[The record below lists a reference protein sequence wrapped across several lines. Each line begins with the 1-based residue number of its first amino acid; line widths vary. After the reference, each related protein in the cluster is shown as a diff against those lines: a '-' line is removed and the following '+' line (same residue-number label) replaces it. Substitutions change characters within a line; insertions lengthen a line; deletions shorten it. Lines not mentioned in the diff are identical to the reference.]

1 MLISCHFFCRITNAL
16 DLKEHLQKTVKKLPA
31 GIRRKVRLQTA
42 RVQPSAQHRAGE
54 CFTAPR
60 VCRPPAVLR
69 PEHAGEPPGH
79 AAGRAI
85 HRHGSQSQA
94 AHVVS
99 VRRGGGDA
107 VTRVPVSY
115 GYILIQSPARK
126 EKLWL
131 RVSRDP
137 LKLNHIFH
145 EVLTIHYVFWD
156 QNENSVVWIVFT
168 WFSSRLK

>member
-54 CFTAPR
+54 CLTAPH
-60 VCRPPAVLR
+60 VCVPQLCFALSMLGNPPVTLLD
-69 PEHAGEPPGH
+69 EPSTGMDPKAKQH
-79 AAGRAI
+79 MWW
-85 HRHGSQSQA
+85 
-94 AHVVS
+94 VW
-99 VRRGGGDA
+99 GGDA